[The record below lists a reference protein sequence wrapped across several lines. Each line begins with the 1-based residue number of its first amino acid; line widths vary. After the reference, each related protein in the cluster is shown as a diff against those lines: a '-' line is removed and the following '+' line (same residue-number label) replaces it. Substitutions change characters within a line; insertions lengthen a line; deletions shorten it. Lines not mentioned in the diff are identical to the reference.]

1 MIKKILSRPIDW
13 VVYSLFNENQRK
25 QIGDML
31 TQTQKDTVIRL
42 LNGKKFTER
51 RRVKSLKHHLYTLGF
66 TERALDD
73 MRKLRC
79 ETDNP
84 ENQRLIS
91 WEMSLWHANRND
103 VEGAQRALGYLKDA
117 ESGEESPDQKR
128 RIAIVTAECLDRTGQ
143 KEAAVRLLSS
153 HLEAQP
159 HPDLC
164 LGLANLEA
172 DIDRR
177 MVLINEAFRMHEL
190 EPIGFADG
198 SAPSYDALMT
208 QPSADAITDG
218 PKVSVILPAYKAG
231 TGIRIAIES
240 ILGQTWRNL
249 ELIIVDDCSPDDTA
263 AIAAEYANRDP
274 RVRLLSTPEN
284 SGPYVAR
291 NIALEAADGE
301 FVTVNDADDWSH
313 SQKIE
318 VQAKHLLAHPKVVAN
333 TSGHARLTEDLKL
346 YRRGTPGK
354 YIFPN
359 MSSMM
364 FRKETV
370 MDKIGHWDS
379 VRFAGDGEFKRR
391 LVKSFGPAR
400 YVDMESGPLSLPRQS
415 TASLTG
421 SSAFGYDGFF
431 MGVRKEY
438 VDSLEHHHASSDNLY
453 YNYPQKRRP
462 FPVPEPMWPNREE
475 KTDGWRNFD
484 IVVAGDFRSNQ
495 DMYVKQIQKL
505 KENHARIG
513 LVQLYTYDPDD
524 DRTIAAGIRDM
535 LDGES
540 LQMLVYGEKINAHKL
555 IVTDLEVFSE
565 WQKYR
570 PEITVETLH
579 ITGSQQ
585 ISNNQLPIAMDRMKE
600 YFTVTGPWHFE
611 DEALRAVFGTDR
623 TEAVPHE

>member
-1 MIKKILSRPIDW
+1 MIKKILSKPVDW

-25 QIGDML
+25 RIGDML

-66 TERALDD
+66 TERALDG
-73 MRKLRC
+73 MRKLRD

-84 ENQRLIS
+84 DIKRLIS

-103 VEGAQRALGYLKDA
+103 VEGAQRALEYLDDA
-117 ESGEESPDQKR
+117 YSKEDGPDQKR
-128 RIAIVTAECLDRTGQ
+128 RLAIVKAECLDRTGQ
-143 KEAAVRLLSS
+143 RKAAIRLLSS

-177 MVLINEAFRMHEL
+177 MVLINEAFRMHDL
-190 EPIGFADG
+190 QPIKFTDG
-198 SAPSYDALMT
+198 MPSYDALLT
-208 QPSADAITDG
+208 EPSAQTIADG
-218 PKVSVILPAYKAG
+218 TKVSVILPAFKAG
-231 TGIRIAIES
+231 KGIRIAIES
-240 ILGQTWRNL
+240 ILGQTWQNL
-249 ELIIVDDCSPDDTA
+249 ELIIVDDCSPDDTK
-263 AIAAEYANRDP
+263 AIAAEYAAQDP
-274 RVRLLSTPEN
+274 RVRVMATPEN

-291 NIALEAADGE
+291 NIALDAAEGE
-301 FVTVNDADDWSH
+301 FITVNDADDWSH

-318 VQAKHLLAHPKVVAN
+318 VQARHLMAYPKVVAN

-364 FRKETV
+364 FRREVV
-370 MDKIGHWDS
+370 MDKLGHWDS

-391 LVKSFGPAR
+391 LVKTFGQGR
-400 YVDMESGPLSLPRQS
+400 YIDLDTGPLSLPRQS

-431 MGVRKEY
+431 MGARKEY
-438 VDSLEHHHASSDNLY
+438 VDSLEHHHATSDSLY
-453 YNYPQKRRP
+453 YSYPQNPRP
-462 FPVPEPMWPNREE
+462 FPVPEPMWPDREG
-475 KTDGWRNFD
+475 KTDGWRVFD
-484 IVVAGDFRSNQ
+484 IVVVADFRANE
-495 DMYVKQIQKL
+495 DAHIKRLRTL

-524 DRTIAAGIRDM
+524 GRDVARGIREM
-535 LDGES
+535 LDGET
-540 LQMLVYGEKINAHKL
+540 LQMLVYGEKINAQKL
-555 IVTDLEVFSE
+555 IVTDLEAFSE

-570 PEITVETLH
+570 PEITVETIH
-579 ITGSQQ
+579 IAGNQQ
-585 ISNNQLPIAMDRMKE
+585 IDDSQLPVAIGRMAE

-611 DEALRAVFGTDR
+611 DAALRAAFGSDQTGGM
-623 TEAVPHE
+623 PHE